1 MYIVV
6 RYYKPERN
14 GPGHLKNK
22 VLRHSEKEVLKKPEL
37 NSNSITKTPTVS
49 NEHFHRGCLDGL
61 TSHLYELAILL
72 LLL

>member
-1 MYIVV
+1 MHIAV

-14 GPGHLKNK
+14 GLGYLKNK

-37 NSNSITKTPTVS
+37 DSNSITKTPAMS
-49 NEHFHRGCLDGL
+49 NKHFHRGCLNGL
-61 TSHLYELAILL
+61 TSHLHELAILL